1 MHNPKTLATL
11 GKQDTGRRQTRHR
24 KKTNKTQE
32 EDKQDTGRRQ
42 TRHRK
47 KTNKTQEEDKQDTR
61 RRQTSKQQ
69 KQSKNTKQTTKHMSN
84 MDPIKNKQLN
94 I

>member
-1 MHNPKTLATL
+1 MLEKTQGQGIIKNAQS
-11 GKQDTGRRQTRHR
+11 KDTGNIGQTRHR

-42 TRHRK
+42 TRHKK
-47 KTNKTQEEDKQDTR
+47 KTNKTQEEDKQANN
-61 RRQTSKQQ
+61 
-69 KQSKNTKQTTKHMSN
+69 KNKAKTQ
-84 MDPIKNKQLN
+84 NKQLN

>member
-1 MHNPKTLATL
+1 MHNPKTLVTL

-24 KKTNKTQE
+24 TKTNKTQD

-47 KTNKTQEEDKQDTR
+47 KTNKTQEEDKQANN
-61 RRQTSKQQ
+61 
-69 KQSKNTKQTTKHMSN
+69 KNKTQHNTTQTTKHISN
-84 MDPIKNKQLN
+84 TDPIKNKQPN